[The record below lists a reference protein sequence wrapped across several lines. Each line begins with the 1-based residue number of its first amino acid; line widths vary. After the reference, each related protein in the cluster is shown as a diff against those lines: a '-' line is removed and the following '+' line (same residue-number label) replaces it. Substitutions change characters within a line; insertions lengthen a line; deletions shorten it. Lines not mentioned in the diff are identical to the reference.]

1 MRHVR
6 FGCLDLEVTRVIF
19 THSPLVETIDMLP
32 SHLESFLGGSVVN
45 NPPALQET
53 PV

>member
-6 FGCLDLEVTRVIF
+6 FGCLDLEVTHVIF

-32 SHLESFLGGSVVN
+32 SHLESFLGGSAVN
-45 NPPALQET
+45 NPPAMQET